1 MDQEKIEKL
10 IREVLAGV
18 IANGVE
24 APKQTKGIDATQY
37 PLGEKRKD
45 LVKTPTNKTL
55 DDITLENV
63 MNGSITIKDVSITPD
78 TLELQAQIAESAGRP
93 AIARNFRRAAELTK
107 VSDKRVLEIYNA
119 LRPFRSTK
127 AELLAIADE
136 LEKEYGAKINAAYV
150 REAADVYEKRK
161 KLKID

>member
-10 IREVLAGV
+10 IREILAGV
-18 IANGVE
+18 IANGGE
-24 APKQTKGIDATQY
+24 AHKITNGIDASQY

-45 LVKTPTNKTL
+45 LVKTPTNKML

-63 MNGSITIKDVSITPD
+63 MNGSITIKDVSITPE